1 MAAQHPGGGLSLR
14 AFAPVLLL
22 DIVCPY
28 LTYQYLQRHAP
39 AMSQTFALVAV
50 GRLPGPRERD
60 QHRAE
65 PVARHRRCDR
75 AARDRVGVVAALLG
89 GGPRLVLVRES
100 FVTGAVALVC
110 LASLAAPRPLLF
122 YIGRDFSTGHDPARI
137 AEFNALWHRPGA
149 PHVFRVM
156 TAVWGIGW
164 LAEVALKALIVF
176 TLPIPRALVVGPIES
191 GAITVLLILWT
202 VRYARAARRRGEA
215 RAAAA
220 GSSASPRSRRRR
232 RRRAGSGDQQP
243 RAAHREPLAH
253 VGGVIAHPRGDP
265 ARGRRVAALHDDRVL
280 DGFDRVLASEQLA
293 RVRAEG
299 PAARGGIV
307 FGSVAGVVQRV
318 HIEIEA
324 GLDDVRKLPRAVD
337 PGPAAVARDERDPGG
352 GVGARETR
360 IAVEMAVTEHERD
373 SPPGRGVQGQAG
385 DDSVIG
391 PEHPPKRV
399 GLVYLDNIPRRAC
412 RCR

>member
-1 MAAQHPGGGLSLR
+1 VAAQRPAAGPSLR
-14 AFAPVLLL
+14 GFLPVLFL

-39 AMSQTFALVAV
+39 GISQTFALVLSGVFPALANVISIVRSRSLDIV
-50 GRLPGPRERD
+50 GVMVLLGI
-60 QHRAE
+60 A
-65 PVARHRRCDR
+65 
-75 AARDRVGVVAALLG
+75 VGVVGAVLG

-220 GSSASPRSRRRR
+220 GSSASP
-232 RRRAGSGDQQP
+232 A
-243 RAAHREPLAH
+243 
-253 VGGVIAHPRGDP
+253 
-265 ARGRRVAALHDDRVL
+265 
-280 DGFDRVLASEQLA
+280 
-293 RVRAEG
+293 
-299 PAARGGIV
+299 
-307 FGSVAGVVQRV
+307 
-318 HIEIEA
+318 
-324 GLDDVRKLPRAVD
+324 
-337 PGPAAVARDERDPGG
+337 
-352 GVGARETR
+352 
-360 IAVEMAVTEHERD
+360 
-373 SPPGRGVQGQAG
+373 
-385 DDSVIG
+385 
-391 PEHPPKRV
+391 
-399 GLVYLDNIPRRAC
+399 IP
-412 RCR
+412 